1 MSYSSL
7 SAFCPLSALRIFTRI
22 AQSALPVFLP
32 ASPPPLVCL
41 SKPSPEETPV
51 RVETRS
57 DTIYTP
63 LTRII
68 QRPPAFPFAPPDS
81 LRSIERERPASPGRA
96 KGAAVQQSAAGAPCL
111 SENRYPA
118 PLRGAPLRTNPN

>member
-68 QRPPAFPFAPPDS
+68 QRPPPRSPLRPPIPFDRSSASGQRAQGGLRAPQCSSRPLERRVS
-81 LRSIERERPASPGRA
+81 LRTATQRRC
-96 KGAAVQQSAAGAPCL
+96 AAHL
-111 SENRYPA
+111 
-118 PLRGAPLRTNPN
+118 

>member
-63 LTRII
+63 SHASYNAPPRSPL
-68 QRPPAFPFAPPDS
+68 RPPIPFDRSSASGQRAQGGLRAPQCSSRPLERRVS
-81 LRSIERERPASPGRA
+81 LRTATQRRC
-96 KGAAVQQSAAGAPCL
+96 AAHL
-111 SENRYPA
+111 
-118 PLRGAPLRTNPN
+118 

>member
-7 SAFCPLSALRIFTRI
+7 SAFCPLSILRISTRI

-63 LTRII
+63 SHSPSRII
-68 QRPPAFPFAPPDS
+68 QRTPAFHLAPPDS
-81 LRSIERERPASPGRA
+81 LRPIERERPASPGRA
-96 KGAAVQQSAAGAPCL
+96 KGAAVQQSAAGTRAL
-111 SENRYPA
+111 SENR
-118 PLRGAPLRTNPN
+118 